1 MNPTRLDALLRS
13 LAQTPSRRAAVHV
26 LVGTTV
32 GLLAVEG
39 RPTVAKKKG
48 KGKKGKDKKSPASRQ
63 CPTPPCAPECKGKTC
78 GPDGCSGSC
87 GACNEGTCRNGI
99 CDCSD
104 SNQELCGGNC
114 VNLCTATE
122 RRNPFTCAC
131 CTASNQSVPGVGDC
145 TPACCSRICTSV
157 RVCIGFPANTAC
169 QFHAQCNSGN
179 CLANGTCA

>member
-1 MNPTRLDALLRS
+1 MNPTRLDSLLRS

-26 LVGTTV
+26 LVGTTL

-48 KGKKGKDKKSPASRQ
+48 KGKKKSR
-63 CPTPPCAPECKGKTC
+63 CPTPPCAPDCKGKDC
-78 GPDGCSGSC
+78 GADGCGGSC

-114 VNLCTATE
+114 VNWCTATE

-131 CTASNQSVPGVGDC
+131 CTTSNQQVPGVVEC
-145 TPACCSRICTSV
+145 APLCCSGVCTSM
-157 RVCIGFPANTAC
+157 RVCIGLPANTAC
-169 QFHAQCNSGN
+169 QFHAHCNSGQ